1 MKVALITALIYK
13 DQNFDI
19 DLIQDFLFDTSDT
32 STVFEHVRYDDAW
45 TP

>member
-19 DLIQDFLFDTSDT
+19 DLIQDFLFDT
-32 STVFEHVRYDDAW
+32 VFEHVRYDEAW